1 MELIQRVTA
10 PTVDVLKVLLESSAP
25 VWGLL
30 IIKQTGRLPGTVY
43 PVLERLERQ
52 GWVTASWEED
62 TSRPGP
68 RRKLYEFTADGEA
81 AAKDACVAF
90 EKKNHKASLPGTGR
104 SATP

>member
-1 MELIQRVTA
+1 MELIQRGTA
-10 PTVDVLKVLLESSAP
+10 PTVEVLNVLLESSIP

-62 TSRPGP
+62 ASRPGP

-81 AAKDACVAF
+81 AARDVCRAF
-90 EKKNHKASLPGTGR
+90 ENKNQQAPR
-104 SATP
+104 P